1 MQVAKK
7 LVLFVRLCFTFY
19 GNENEKVFE
28 VNFQNVS
35 DTIGQ
40 VMTIERQPSR
50 LLEKKKKSHCQQLK
64 WCEKMHFTLFQILF
78 VKRTK
83 IPSQQF

>member
-1 MQVAKK
+1 M
-7 LVLFVRLCFTFY
+7 
-19 GNENEKVFE
+19 
-28 VNFQNVS
+28 NFSNNS

-50 LLEKKKKSHCQQLK
+50 LLEKEKKSHCQQLK
-64 WCEKMHFTLFQILF
+64 WCKKMHFTLFQNL
-78 VKRTK
+78 VCLKRTE

>member
-1 MQVAKK
+1 M
-7 LVLFVRLCFTFY
+7 
-19 GNENEKVFE
+19 
-28 VNFQNVS
+28 NFSNNS

-50 LLEKKKKSHCQQLK
+50 LLEKEKKITLSTVKMVQENAFYFVSNLVCLK
-64 WCEKMHFTLFQILF
+64 MTE
-78 VKRTK
+78 